1 MCQVIYQF
9 LLKIFLKVI
18 KLIERI
24 LLLMQKNNIKAKT
37 LTEILNLSHTAI
49 TDWSKGKS
57 KPGTDA
63 VIKIANYFEVTTDWI
78 LTGKENSSVLTDF
91 AEDEIELIELWRS
104 LTERQKGRVEQFIYT
119 ITNNPEG
126 LEIEREANASA
137 S

>member
-1 MCQVIYQF
+1 M
-9 LLKIFLKVI
+9 
-18 KLIERI
+18 IERI